1 MTGPPIGPDPAGGA
15 APGEFLWRR
24 LTIVNRRGLH
34 ARAAARFVNVAEQF
48 VAEIEV
54 AKDDLVVGGT
64 SILGL
69 MMLAAA
75 AGSTLEIRA
84 RGREATPA
92 LDALAALVGRGFDED

>member
-1 MTGPPIGPDPAGGA
+1 M
-15 APGEFLWRR
+15 
-24 LTIVNRRGLH
+24 TIVNRRGLH

-48 VAEIEV
+48 AAEIEV

-84 RGREATPA
+84 RGREAEPA
-92 LDALAALVGRGFDED
+92 LAALAALVERGFDED

>member
-1 MTGPPIGPDPAGGA
+1 MSSPAPDSDPASDGV
-15 APGEFLWRR
+15 LRCR
-24 LTIVNRRGLH
+24 VTIVNRRGLH

-54 AKDDLVVGGT
+54 VKDDLVVGGT

-75 AGSTLEIRA
+75 AGAVLELRA
-84 RGREATPA
+84 RGREAG
-92 LDALAALVGRGFDED
+92 AALEALSALVARGFDED